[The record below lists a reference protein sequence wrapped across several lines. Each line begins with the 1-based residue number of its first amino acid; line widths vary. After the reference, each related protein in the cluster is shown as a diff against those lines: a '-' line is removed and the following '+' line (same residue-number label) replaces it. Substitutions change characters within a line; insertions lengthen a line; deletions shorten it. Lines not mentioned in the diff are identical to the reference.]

1 MRLSRFIPLIAFLT
15 LLLGLWFAPLKD
27 AMADQPVVHA
37 VMFWSDHCG
46 YCHYVIETVLPPLQ
60 QKYGDQLQILM
71 LEVSTLDNL
80 DRLFAVAKEYGMSEN
95 EVGVPFLIIGDQVLL
110 GSDEIA
116 MQLPIL
122 IEQYLGQGGIGYPD
136 SAALRDILPTPSGSV
151 GLVPQQPSQ
160 SIAQQTLPSA
170 VQPIYSGF
178 TLATIVMV
186 GMVIALVYAGAS
198 FWRAFREDWAP
209 AVKQW
214 MDYAIPVLTLVG
226 MGIAAYLLYVEE
238 RQVVAICG
246 PVGDCNAVQN
256 SPYAKLFGI
265 LPTSLLG
272 ILGYLAILVAW
283 WLRRSTN
290 QPWGIY
296 ASLGLF
302 GMSLFGTLF
311 SIYLTYLE
319 LFVIRAICIWCLSSA
334 VVMTLLMLVSLPAA
348 LHALIAFEQ
357 GGALDSRTPSVASE
371 D

>member
-1 MRLSRFIPLIAFLT
+1 MKLSKYISLTAFLP
-15 LLLGLWFAPLKD
+15 LLLGLWLAPLKI

-46 YCHYVIETVLPPLQ
+46 HCHYVIEQVLPPLQ

-122 IEQYLGQGGIGYPD
+122 IEQYLAQGGVGYPD
-136 SAALRDILPTPSGSV
+136 SAALRDILPTPSGNV
-151 GLVPQQPSQ
+151 AAAPQQPSQ
-160 SIAQQTLPSA
+160 STVQETSQSA
-170 VQPIYSGF
+170 VQPLYSGF
-178 TLATIVMV
+178 TLAAIVMV
-186 GMVIALVYAGAS
+186 GMVVALVYTGAS

-209 AVKQW
+209 AVKHW
-214 MDYAIPVLTLVG
+214 MDFAIPVLTLVG
-226 MGIAAYLLYVEE
+226 LGIAGYLLYVEE
-238 RQVVAICG
+238 RRVLAICG
-246 PVGDCNAVQN
+246 PMGDCNAVQN
-256 SPYAKLFGI
+256 SPYAKLFGV
-265 LPTSLLG
+265 LPISLLG

-283 WLRRSTN
+283 WLRRSSNKT
-290 QPWGIY
+290 WGTY

-319 LFVIRAICIWCLSSA
+319 LFVIRAVCIWCLSSA
-334 VVMTLLMLVSLPAA
+334 VVMTLLMLVSLPAS
-348 LHALIAFEQ
+348 LHAIKVFEE
-357 GGALDSRTPSVASE
+357 GGELDSRTSSVASE